1 MDYSH
6 LSNITKNLGKNK
18 NKNSC
23 TYMHLF
29 ISYQKITCFPTYL
42 FTCLQDLSDL
52 KSIIFLGL
60 MLDGW
65 LVPNCVGFSLLGIEL
80 NK

>member
-29 ISYQKITCFPTYL
+29 ITYQKITYFPTYL
-42 FTCLQDLSDL
+42 LTCLQDLSDL
-52 KSIIFLGL
+52 TLSF
-60 MLDGW
+60 
-65 LVPNCVGFSLLGIEL
+65 F
-80 NK
+80 